1 MKVEF
6 FRHSIT
12 DADIAGVADV
22 LRATFLTAGP
32 ETARFERRFSEYTG
46 LSHTIG
52 LNSCTAAL
60 HLSLLALGVGP
71 GDEVITTPMTFI
83 ATATAI
89 MHTGAS
95 PVFVDVEKETGLM
108 DVSKIEPAV
117 TPRTK
122 VVIPVHLYGSMV
134 NMKAVRDI
142 ADRHGLRI
150 VEDAAHCVEASRDG
164 FRPGRLSDAACY
176 SFYATKNITCGEGGA
191 VATLNGELADRIRCL
206 RQHGMS
212 KEAADR
218 YGGKYRH
225 WDMVDLGWKY
235 NMHDI
240 SAALLIDQLR
250 RIETYLKKRESVWKR
265 YDEAF
270 NPIPQIQV
278 PQTRG
283 KSAYHMYTVWVDPE
297 RRDRILHRLQQ
308 KRVGVA
314 VNYRA
319 VHTLTYFKKVFGF
332 KASDFPAAFEIGRKT
347 ITLPLYPLLGTEEVA
362 YVIETVRSVLTQ
374 GTDVNI

>member
-12 DADIAGVADV
+12 VADIARVDDA

-89 MHTGAS
+89 MHTGAT

-150 VEDAAHCVEASRDG
+150 VEDAAHCIEASRDG

-191 VATLNGELADRIRCL
+191 VATLNGELADRVRCL

-250 RIETYLKKRESVWKR
+250 RIEAYLKKRESVWKR
-265 YDEAF
+265 YDNEF
-270 NPIPQIQV
+270 NKIPQIQV
-278 PQTRG
+278 HQTHG
-283 KSAYHMYTVWVDPE
+283 KSAYHMYTLWVDPE
-297 RRDRILHRLQQ
+297 RRDRMLHSLQE
-308 KRVGVA
+308 KGVGVA

-319 VHTLTYFKKVFGF
+319 VHTLTYFKKTFGF
-332 KASDFPAAFEIGRKT
+332 KPSDFPIAFEIGRKT
-347 ITLPLYPLLGTEEVA
+347 ITLPLYPRLGAEEVA
-362 YVIETVRSVLTQ
+362 YVIEMVRSVLT
-374 GTDVNI
+374 TLRI

>member
-12 DADIAGVADV
+12 DADIDEVTDV

-32 ETARFERRFSEYTG
+32 VTARFEKRFSEYTG
-46 LSHTIG
+46 LGHTIG

-89 MHTGAS
+89 MHTGAR
-95 PVFVDVEKETGLM
+95 PVFVDIEKETGLM
-108 DVSKIEPAV
+108 DVSRIEPAL

-122 VVIPVHLYGSMV
+122 AVIPVHLYGSMV
-134 NMKAVRDI
+134 DMKTLRDI
-142 ADRHGLRI
+142 ADRHGLKI
-150 VEDAAHCVEASRDG
+150 VEDAAHCIEASRDG
-164 FRPGRLSDAACY
+164 IRPGQLSDAACY

-191 VATLNGELADRIRCL
+191 VATRNGALAERIRRL

-212 KEAADR
+212 REAADR
-218 YGGKYRH
+218 YAGKYRH

-250 RIETYLKKRESVWKR
+250 RIQAYLKKRESIRKR
-265 YDEAF
+265 YDAAF
-270 NPIPQIQV
+270 NRIPQIRI

-283 KSAYHMYTVWVDPE
+283 KSACHMYTIWVDPE
-297 RRDRILHRLQQ
+297 KRDRILHHLQE
-308 KRVGVA
+308 RGVGVA

-319 VHTLTYFKKVFGF
+319 VHTLTYFKKTFGF
-332 KASDFPAAFEIGRKT
+332 KPSDFPIAWEIGRKT
-347 ITLPLYPLLGTEEVA
+347 ITLPLYPGLGIKEAAT
-362 YVIETVRSVLTQ
+362 VIETVRSVLSPYSETA
-374 GTDVNI
+374 

>member
-12 DADIAGVADV
+12 EVDIAQVTDV

-32 ETARFERRFSEYTG
+32 VTARFEKRFSEYTG
-46 LSHTIG
+46 LDHTIG

-89 MHTGAS
+89 MHTGAR
-95 PVFVDVEKETGLM
+95 PVFVDIEKETGLM
-108 DVSKIEPAV
+108 DVSKIEPAL

-122 VVIPVHLYGSMV
+122 AVIPVHLYGSMV
-134 NMKAVRDI
+134 DMKTLRDI
-142 ADRHGLRI
+142 ADRHGLKI
-150 VEDAAHCVEASRDG
+150 VEDAAHCIEASRDG
-164 FRPGRLSDAACY
+164 IRPGQLSDAACY

-191 VATLNGELADRIRCL
+191 VATRNGALAERIRRL

-212 KEAADR
+212 REAADR
-218 YGGKYRH
+218 YAGNYRH
-225 WDMVDLGWKY
+225 WDMVDIGWKY

-250 RIETYLKKRESVWKR
+250 RIQAYLKKRESIWKR
-265 YDEAF
+265 YDAAF
-270 NPIPQIQV
+270 NRIPGIRI

-283 KSAYHMYTVWVDPE
+283 KSACHMYTIWVDPKK
-297 RRDRILHRLQQ
+297 RDRILHHLQE
-308 KRVGVA
+308 RGVGVA

-319 VHTLTYFKKVFGF
+319 VHTLTYFKKTFGF
-332 KASDFPAAFEIGRKT
+332 KPSDFPIAWEIGRKT
-347 ITLPLYPLLGTEEVA
+347 ITLPLYPGLGIKEAA
-362 YVIETVRSVLTQ
+362 YVIETVSSVLAPYSETA
-374 GTDVNI
+374 